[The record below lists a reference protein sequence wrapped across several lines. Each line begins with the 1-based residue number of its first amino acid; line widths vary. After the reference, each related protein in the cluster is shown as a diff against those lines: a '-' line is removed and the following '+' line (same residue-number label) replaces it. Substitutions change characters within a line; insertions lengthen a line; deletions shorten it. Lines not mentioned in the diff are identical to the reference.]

1 MPGHRFHLGLT
12 GRCNARCAHCYRD
25 DLHAR
30 PDPGL
35 DRITHVLSEFRRL
48 ARAHGERGRHVLT
61 LSGGEPTLRA
71 DLEAVIRLARRRR
84 FRVRLATNAMAVDAA
99 RARALRHAGL
109 RLVQV
114 SVDGAEPETF
124 ERVRGAGTW
133 TPTLAGIEALR
144 SAGLFVILSLVLLPE
159 ANLEEAPRLLDL
171 TRTLGAAGAK
181 LARPV
186 RAGEAARHDLA
197 GEADYWDAYRRILSH
212 ARAIHYH
219 RPLLLFDPL
228 AHRLAA
234 DYPEMTRGLWGL
246 DTALCRCERTELVEV
261 DAASGDIFYCR
272 LREPLGNLDR
282 DDLVGLWRTHPA
294 LEAIRR
300 RSPAAVCVA
309 CPAWAGCRGGC
320 PAVTGGRT
328 GAVARQDADCPAV
341 AAQGATP
348 AALPAGAYPRPAPPS
363 LRAATRRAG
372 RLLRSLAA
380 YTVLR
385 NRG

>member
-12 GRCNARCAHCYRD
+12 ERCNARCAHCYWD
-25 DLHAR
+25 VPDAH
-30 PDPGL
+30 PDPDL
-35 DRITHVLSEFRRL
+35 DRIAHILSEFRRL
-48 ARAHGERGRHVLT
+48 ARAHGERCRHLLT

-99 RARALRHAGL
+99 RARALRRAGL

-114 SVDGAEPETF
+114 SMDGAAPETF

-133 TPTLAGIEALR
+133 APTLAGIEALR
-144 SAGLFVILSLVLLPE
+144 DAGMFVVLSLVLLPE
-159 ANLEEAPRLLDL
+159 ANLDEAPRLLDL
-171 TRTLGAAGAK
+171 TRTLGVAGAK
-181 LARPV
+181 FARPV
-186 RAGEAARHDLA
+186 RAGEAARHGLA
-197 GEADYWDAYRRILSH
+197 GAADYWDAYRRILAH
-212 ARAIHYH
+212 AREIRYR

-234 DYPEMTRGLWGL
+234 DHPDLIRGRWGL

-261 DAASGDIFYCR
+261 NGASGDIYYCR

-300 RSPAAVCVA
+300 RSPASACAA

-341 AAQGATP
+341 AGQGAPP
-348 AALPAGAYPRPAPPS
+348 AALPAGAYPRPSRP
-363 LRAATRRAG
+363 
-372 RLLRSLAA
+372 SLAA
-380 YTVLR
+380 AARGATRLLLSLAFYTVLR